1 MDMKT
6 SFAQVFQ
13 ENSFAVCIKDSNGK
27 VLMQNKLCSE
37 ICGDYSNKTCD
48 KGCMELYAKD
58 ISQQWQNWGSRVYN
72 NSFLHNDY
80 YDITLLCSDDYLI
93 TFLQPL
99 KARYSMAYAYYE
111 DKKLTKR
118 EMIVIRYLV
127 QGVSNREIC
136 EKLSISKAT
145 LKTHL
150 NKIYKKVHDSGEI
163 PKYIPHNRISS
174 LGA

>member
-1 MDMKT
+1 MKT
-6 SFAQVFQ
+6 LFAQVFQ

-37 ICGDYSNKTCD
+37 ICGDYSNKTCE

-58 ISQQWQNWGSRVYN
+58 KSQQWHNWGSRVYN
-72 NSFLHNDY
+72 NKFLH
-80 YDITLLCSDDYLI
+80 DYLI

-99 KARYSMAYAYYE
+99 KARYSMAFAYYE

-136 EKLSISKAT
+136 EQLSISKAT